1 MAQTV
6 SVIVGA
12 EDRARLAAV
21 VGDRNRLQKHVQR
34 ARIVLLSAERLPVLA
49 VASEV
54 GISRP
59 AVWRWQQRFAEA
71 GVDGL
76 LCDKTRKPGKPRL
89 SAETVARILAL
100 PCTEAPGEAT
110 HWTGRAVA
118 RAVGVSLRAVQRIW
132 KAHRLQPHRIRT
144 FKKSSDP
151 AFAAKVED
159 IVGLYVEPPR
169 HAVVLSIDE
178 KSQIQALDRTQPG
191 LPLKPGRCGTMT
203 HDYKRNGTTTLFA
216 ALNVLEG
223 KVVGRCMPQHRH
235 QEFISFLN
243 AVERAVPTGKV
254 IHAILDNYATH
265 RHPKVVAWLARHPR
279 WVFHFTPTSASWL
292 NAVEG
297 FFSILTRRRLKRGS
311 FASTTELKEAIARF
325 IREHNKTPKP
335 FVWTHSAEA
344 ILANLHRLPVPSE

>member
-21 VGDRNRLQKHVQR
+21 VGDRHRLQKHVQR

-76 LCDKTRKPGKPRL
+76 LRDKPRKPGKLRP
-89 SAETVARILAL
+89 SAETVAKVLAL

-118 RAVGVSLRAVQRIW
+118 RAAGVSLRAVQRIW
-132 KAHRLQPHRIRT
+132 EAHRLQPHRIRT

-159 IVGLYVEPPR
+159 IAGLYVEPPR

-216 ALNVLEG
+216 ALKRPRRQG
-223 KVVGRCMPQHRH
+223 GRPLHAATPASGVRLLPQCGR
-235 QEFISFLN
+235 
-243 AVERAVPTGKV
+243 TGG
-254 IHAILDNYATH
+254 AARQGD
-265 RHPKVVAWLARHPR
+265 PRHPR
-279 WVFHFTPTSASWL
+279 QLRHPQASEGGSLAGQASALGVPFHPDVGSLAH
-292 NAVEG
+292 AV
-297 FFSILTRRRLKRGS
+297 
-311 FASTTELKEAIARF
+311 
-325 IREHNKTPKP
+325 
-335 FVWTHSAEA
+335 
-344 ILANLHRLPVPSE
+344 